1 MRPRAA
7 GAEEADVADEV
18 ASDEAD
24 PAHEETTG
32 RTDAATTGATID
44 ATTGRQERTDLRE
57 EPDPEGEG

>member
-1 MRPRAA
+1 M
-7 GAEEADVADEV
+7 ADEV

-32 RTDAATTGATID
+32 RTGAATTGATTGATID

-57 EPDPEGEG
+57 EPDPEGEGCVCSTL